1 MTSLYTL
8 IRPHQCV
15 SKILGIVLLLSTCL
29 ALPGVA
35 QESDPVVLF
44 FKNGEGFR
52 AQGEYRQAIT
62 EYEKALAIDN
72 TRPIIFYWKG
82 ICHYQLKEHE
92 KGVES
97 LEHAIDLNSNYDQ
110 AYKALLQGYTEVAN
124 MEKVVATLSR
134 MAFVEQDVMKR
145 IEHYKRIA
153 SLLVKQR
160 EYTKA
165 LPHIEDGLRVDPYN
179 PDLLYA
185 KAQSLNGS
193 GQYQATINMGKPVIA
208 NLQGDDRENI
218 TRFNYE
224 VGFAY
229 YKLGNYKEANKY
241 FEKAYFGPYRSLI
254 SKLQPNHFYNV
265 AYGFSMIY
273 EYETTEHMLETALE
287 IDPGFA
293 KAYDLLADIAIKQ
306 EHHHKGILYYEK
318 AVSGLAEQDEYLEEI
333 YNNKL
338 IPTLINAQ
346 EYREAVRICDQALG
360 KFPASRNIKYL
371 KAIALHHQDLNV
383 DAISIMENILSEQA
397 IPALEKSLYS
407 FAIGIMYN
415 ANNQTE
421 EAKESFKAAR
431 SGAFTNASLY
441 AYEMILE
448 EEILSRNSAGF

>member
-1 MTSLYTL
+1 MTPLYSFL
-8 IRPHQCV
+8 DLRR
-15 SKILGIVLLLSTCL
+15 ILSRAFGIFLLLSTCYVYQS
-29 ALPGVA
+29 AA

-52 AQGEYRQAIT
+52 AQGEYTEAIT

-72 TRPIIFYWKG
+72 TRPAIFYWKG
-82 ICHYQLKEHE
+82 ICHYQLKEHD

-97 LEHAIDLNSNYDQ
+97 LEHAIGINPNYNQ
-110 AYKALLQGYTEVAN
+110 AYTALLQGYNEIAN
-124 MEKVVATLSR
+124 MTKVVETLSR
-134 MAFVEQDVMKR
+134 MAYVEEDVMKR
-145 IEHYKRIA
+145 IEYYKRIA

-160 EYTKA
+160 EYAKA
-165 LPHIEDGLRVDPYN
+165 LPHIEDGLKVDPN
-179 PDLLYA
+179 NADLLYS

-193 GQYQATINMGKPVIA
+193 AQYQSTINLGKPVLA
-208 NLQGDDRENI
+208 KLSGSDKENI

-224 VGFAY
+224 IGYAY
-229 YKLGNYKEANKY
+229 YKLTNYQEANKY

-273 EYETTEHMLETALE
+273 EYQTTEAMLETALA
-287 IDPGFA
+287 IDPSFA

-318 AVSGLAEQDEYLEEI
+318 AVTGLAEQDEYLEEI

-338 IPTLINAQ
+338 IPTLINAK
-346 EYREAVRICDQALG
+346 EYREAVRICDQALE
-360 KFPASRNIKYL
+360 KFPGSRNIKYL
-371 KAIALHHQDLNV
+371 KAIALHHQDLNM
-383 DAISIMENILSEQA
+383 DAIAIMENLAGEQA
-397 IPALEKSLYS
+397 IPALEKSLYN

-421 EAKESFKAAR
+421 EAKESFKVAR
-431 SGAFTNASLY
+431 TGAFTNASLY
-441 AYEMILE
+441 AYELIIE
-448 EEILSRNSAGF
+448 EEILSRNTPGF

>member
-1 MTSLYTL
+1 MTSLAAL
-8 IRPHQCV
+8 CKLHQ
-15 SKILGIVLLLSTCL
+15 SILKILGIVLLIS
-29 ALPGVA
+29 AGASIHGFA
-35 QESDPVVLF
+35 QVSDPVVLF

-52 AQGEYRQAIT
+52 AQGEYKEAIM

-72 TRPIIFYWKG
+72 TRPQIFYWKA
-82 ICHYQLKEHE
+82 ICHYQLNEHE
-92 KGVES
+92 KGVED
-97 LEHAIDLNSNYDQ
+97 LEHAIDLNENYNQ
-110 AYKALLQGYTEVAN
+110 AYSALLQGYTEVAN
-124 MEKVVATLSR
+124 MNKVVETLSR
-134 MAFVEQDVMKR
+134 MAYVEEDIMKR
-145 IEHYKRIA
+145 IEYYKRIV

-160 EYTKA
+160 EYVKA
-165 LPHIEDGLRVDPYN
+165 LPHIEDGLQVDPNNY
-179 PDLLYA
+179 DLLYA

-193 GQYQATINMGKPVIA
+193 AQYQSAINLGKPVLSKLPG
-208 NLQGDDRENI
+208 NDRNNI

-229 YKLGNYKEANKY
+229 YKLTKYKEANNY
-241 FEKAYFGPYRSLI
+241 FERAYYGPYRSLI

-273 EYETTEHMLETALE
+273 EYETTERMLETALE

-318 AVSGLAEQDEYLEEI
+318 AVTGLAEQDEYLEEI

-346 EYREAVRICDQALG
+346 EFREAVRICDQALD
-360 KFPASRNIKYL
+360 KFPGSRNVRYL

-383 DAISIMENILSEQA
+383 DAISIMENLLAEQG
-397 IPALEKSLYS
+397 IPALQKSLYS
-407 FAIGIMYN
+407 FAIGIMYD
-415 ANNQTE
+415 ANNQIE
-421 EAKESFKAAR
+421 EAKESFKSAR

-441 AYEMILE
+441 AYELIIE
-448 EEILSRNSAGF
+448 EEILSRNSTGF

>member
-1 MTSLYTL
+1 MTSFVAL
-8 IRPHQCV
+8 ITPHQSV
-15 SKILGIVLLLSTCL
+15 LKILGIVLLLSTGL
-29 ALPGVA
+29 ISNSIA
-35 QESDPVVLF
+35 QESDPAVLF

-52 AQGEYRQAIT
+52 AQGEYESAIT

-82 ICHYQLKEHE
+82 ISHYQLKEHE

-97 LEHAIDLNSNYDQ
+97 LEHAIDLNPNYNQ
-110 AYKALLQGYTEVAN
+110 AYNALLQGYTEVAN
-124 MEKVVATLSR
+124 MTKVVETLSR
-134 MAFVEQDVMKR
+134 MAYVEEDVMKR
-145 IEHYKRIA
+145 IEYYKRIA

-160 EYTKA
+160 EYVKA
-165 LPHIEDGLRVDPYN
+165 LPHIEDGLKADPN
-179 PDLLYA
+179 NLDLLYA

-193 GQYQATINMGKPVIA
+193 AQYQSTINMGKPVLSKLSG
-208 NLQGDDRENI
+208 NDRENI

-229 YKLGNYKEANKY
+229 YKLTNYNEANNY
-241 FEKAYFGPYRSLI
+241 FERAYFGPYRSLI

-318 AVSGLAEQDEYLEEI
+318 AVMGLAEQDEYLEEI

-360 KFPASRNIKYL
+360 KFPSSRNIRYL

-383 DAISIMENILSEQA
+383 DAISIMENIMIEQG

-407 FAIGIMYN
+407 FALGIMYN

-421 EAKESFKAAR
+421 EAKASFKAAR

-441 AYEMILE
+441 AYELIIE
-448 EEILSRNSAGF
+448 EEILSRNSTGF